1 MMIKFPCS
9 VCWSDAYIHV
19 KRISISIFTVLLQNK
34 IVPLLRSWSPRIN
47 KAVLVSM
54 KGWSAVTSTH
64 KSSLKCLR
72 KADNEEKKGESSAR
86 SKLRNEFSPC
96 LPQPEDT
103 HTCSG
108 LTSSRRENSLRTI
121 IYEILKKIEGICS
134 SVGYRLQVEG
144 NEHLPEHKHWKT
156 GAVLAFTTARTK
168 FSPFIQCDMSTGN
181 LWHNQL
187 YD

>member
-1 MMIKFPCS
+1 MIKFPCS

-19 KRISISIFTVLLQNK
+19 KRISTSIFTVLLQNK

-64 KSSLKCLR
+64 KSSLKGLR
-72 KADNEEKKGESSAR
+72 KADNEEKKRRKLNEVKIAKWVFTLFAPAR
-86 SKLRNEFSPC
+86 GQTHLFRINKFATRGLSKNNNLRD
-96 LPQPEDT
+96 PE
-103 HTCSG
+103 
-108 LTSSRRENSLRTI
+108 
-121 IYEILKKIEGICS
+121 KIEGICS

-168 FSPFIQCDMSTGN
+168 LSPFIQCDMSTGN